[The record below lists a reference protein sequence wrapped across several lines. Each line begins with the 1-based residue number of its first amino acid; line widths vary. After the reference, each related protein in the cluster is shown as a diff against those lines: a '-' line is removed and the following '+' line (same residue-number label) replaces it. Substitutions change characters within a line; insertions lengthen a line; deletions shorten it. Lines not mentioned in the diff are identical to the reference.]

1 MACVVM
7 DTTYSAIASAL
18 VDSGDRRA
26 DMQVPSKHPIFVV
39 AAAVVFI
46 PFV

>member
-7 DTTYSAIASAL
+7 DATYSAIASAL
-18 VDSGDRRA
+18 VDSGDLKA
-26 DMQVPSKHPIFVV
+26 DRQFPSKHPIFVV

-46 PFV
+46 PFF

>member
-18 VDSGDRRA
+18 VDSGDLKAYR
-26 DMQVPSKHPIFVV
+26 QILSEHPIFVV